1 MVDLST
7 IPKALQALEAL
18 RAKPLRST
26 GTWDLPHVLHHYAQS
41 VEYSLAGYPRL
52 RPAWFRA
59 SIGPAVLAVFSW
71 RGRMRHA
78 LDAAIPGAPDIAQ
91 GLPLAAAV
99 ERATAALRAFEGYTG
114 SLQPHFAYGDLD
126 KPAYTRAHL
135 MHLADH
141 WQALV

>member
-18 RAKPLRST
+18 PSNPLRST
-26 GTWDLPHVLHHYAQS
+26 GAWDLPHVLHHYAQS

-52 RPAWFRA
+52 KPAWFRA
-59 SIGPAVLAVFSW
+59 SVGPVVLAVFSW
-71 RGRMRHA
+71 RGRMRHD
-78 LDAAIPGAPDIAQ
+78 LDAAVPGAPEIAQ

-99 ERATAALRAFEGYTG
+99 ARAAAALRTFDGYAG
-114 SLQPHFAYGDLD
+114 PLQPHFAYGSLD
-126 KPAYTRAHL
+126 KPAYARAHL

-141 WQALV
+141 WRALV